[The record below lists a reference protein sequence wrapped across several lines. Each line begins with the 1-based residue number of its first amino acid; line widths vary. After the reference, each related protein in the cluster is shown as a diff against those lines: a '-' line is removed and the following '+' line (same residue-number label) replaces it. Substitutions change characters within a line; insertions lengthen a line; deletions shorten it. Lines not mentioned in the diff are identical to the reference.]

1 MTYKIEGPFPLA
13 VRPTEAG
20 ADLDITQFLVRAV
33 LVQLFADAAEDPQGF
48 GEEFA
53 DMYALSQSAQVQ
65 GRDSHARH
73 EFDERMDKMLTA
85 FGDGRID
92 LYATGLRQLRDA
104 LDEVLKPREVP
115 SQRREG
121 GAAA

>member
-1 MTYKIEGPFPLA
+1 MNYRIEGPFPLT
-13 VRPTEAG
+13 VRPTESG
-20 ADLDITQFLVRAV
+20 ADLDVSKFLVRAV

-53 DMYALSQSAQVQ
+53 DLHALSQSAQFQ

-73 EFDERMDKMLTA
+73 EFDERVDKMLGA
-85 FGDGRID
+85 FGEGRID

-104 LDEVLKPREVP
+104 IDAVLKPREIP
-115 SQRREG
+115 AQREG

>member
-1 MTYKIEGPFPLA
+1 MTYRIEGPFPLT
-13 VRPTEAG
+13 VRPTESG
-20 ADLDITQFLVRAV
+20 ADLDVSRFLIRAV
-33 LVQLFADAAEDPQGF
+33 LVQLFAEAAEDPEGF

-53 DMYALSQSAQVQ
+53 DLHALSQSAQQQ

-73 EFDERMDKMLTA
+73 EFDERVDKLMGS

-104 LDEVLKPREVP
+104 IDAVLKPREIP
-115 SQRREG
+115 AQQDRRRS
-121 GAAA
+121 A

>member
-1 MTYKIEGPFPLA
+1 MTYRIEGPFPLT
-13 VRPTEAG
+13 VRPTESG
-20 ADLDITQFLVRAV
+20 ADLDVSRFLVRAV
-33 LVQLFADAAEDPQGF
+33 LLQLFADAAEDPHGF

-53 DMYALSQSAQVQ
+53 DLYALSQSAQVQ

-73 EFDERMDKMLTA
+73 EFDERVDTMLGA

-92 LYATGLRQLRDA
+92 LYTTGLRQLRDA
-104 LDEVLKPREVP
+104 IDEVLKPREIP
-115 SQRREG
+115 AQREG

>member
-1 MTYKIEGPFPLA
+1 MTYRIEGPFPLT
-13 VRPTEAG
+13 VRPTESG
-20 ADLDITQFLVRAV
+20 ADLDVSRFLVRAV
-33 LVQLFADAAEDPQGF
+33 LVQLFADAAEDPEGF

-53 DMYALSQSAQVQ
+53 DLHALSQSAQQQ

-73 EFDERMDKMLTA
+73 EFDERVDKMCGA

-104 LDEVLKPREVP
+104 LNEILAPRAIP
-115 SQRREG
+115 QQDRRT
-121 GAAA
+121 A

>member
-1 MTYKIEGPFPLA
+1 MTYQIEGPFPLA
-13 VRPTEAG
+13 VRPTESG
-20 ADLDITQFLVRAV
+20 ADLDVSPFLIRAV
-33 LVQLFADAAEDPQGF
+33 LVQLFADAAEDPAGF

-53 DMYALSQSAQVQ
+53 DLHALSQSAQVQ

-73 EFDERMDKMLTA
+73 EFDERVDKLLGA

-104 LDEVLKPREVP
+104 LDAVLKPREIP
-115 SQRREG
+115 AQREA
-121 GAAA
+121 GAA